1 MLQTLRIKTQA
12 RNEARD
18 VTAEVEKLVRAAG
31 VKSGV
36 CYLYVPHTTAAVA
49 VNEHDDPNV
58 MADVNS
64 ALRKLIPQQGDYKHF
79 EDNSDSH
86 IKATLIGA
94 SESVPIEDGRLA
106 LGRWQGIFF
115 CEFDGP
121 RERELKVKIIAG

>member
-31 VKSGV
+31 VKSGI

-49 VNEHDDPNV
+49 VNEHDDPDV
-58 MADVNS
+58 MTDVNS
-64 ALRKLIPQQGDYKHF
+64 TLLKLIPQQGDYKHF
-79 EDNSDSH
+79 EDNSDAH
-86 IKATLIGA
+86 IKAALIGA